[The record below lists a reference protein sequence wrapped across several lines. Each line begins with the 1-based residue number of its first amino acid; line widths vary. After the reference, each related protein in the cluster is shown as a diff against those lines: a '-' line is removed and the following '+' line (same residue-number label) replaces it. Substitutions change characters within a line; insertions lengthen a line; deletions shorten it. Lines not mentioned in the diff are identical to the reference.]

1 MISGDLERCTDL
13 SREQCRID
21 DERLLM
27 PIDGEPT
34 LTQYSLILTLTL
46 VSSDRLVHPTLY
58 EPTSARWA
66 RTPLSPLRVCGPT
79 QKNRWDRDLAVIR
92 Q

>member
-1 MISGDLERCTDL
+1 MFSIPFDTFCQFKTNELT
-13 SREQCRID
+13 
-21 DERLLM
+21 
-27 PIDGEPT
+27 PT
-34 LTQYSLILTLTL
+34 CVTAVTL
-46 VSSDRLVHPTLY
+46 VSNDRLVHPTLY

-79 QKNRWDRDLAVIR
+79 QKNRCDRDLADIR